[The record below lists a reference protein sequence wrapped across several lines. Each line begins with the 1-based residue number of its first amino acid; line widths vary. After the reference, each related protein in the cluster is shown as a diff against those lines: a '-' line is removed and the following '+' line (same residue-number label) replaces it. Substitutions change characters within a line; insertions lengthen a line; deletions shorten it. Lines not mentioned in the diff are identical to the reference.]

1 MTEIQTIIL
10 DVYKEFKRI
19 CDENGLR
26 YFAIGGTCIGAIR
39 NKGFIPWDDDMD
51 VAMPFEDYIRFQKIV
66 QKNLNE
72 PYELFCPGE
81 RKYHLVRFLKLHNKK
96 TTFVEQ
102 NRVKYPETYMGVFM
116 DIMPLVG
123 FPENHK
129 MGKCHIRKCRIY
141 LAIHNA
147 CNLRLKDK
155 PTLKSKIFSL
165 VSKPFTIGK
174 PFNHYLLKYQEL
186 ISRYKFGETKDVFF
200 AWRVPLEAPYKNIF
214 PYEIF
219 AESISVPFE
228 DTEMRVPK
236 DYDCYLK
243 MDFGDY
249 MKLPPED
256 KRMGGHPAAILDLH
270 KSYKEYVKEY
280 AECKK

>member
-1 MTEIQTIIL
+1 MTEIQSIIL

-19 CDENGLR
+19 CDEKGLR

-39 NKGFIPWDDDMD
+39 HKGFIPWDDDMD
-51 VAMPFEDYIRFQKIV
+51 VAMPLEDYIRFQEIV
-66 QKNLNE
+66 QTDLKP
-72 PYELFCPGE
+72 PYELFDIKEHPNSFL
-81 RKYHLVRFLKLHNKK
+81 KFLKLYNGK
-96 TTFVEQ
+96 TTFVECTNQ
-102 NRVKYPETYMGVFM
+102 YNKDSYMGVFM

-123 FPENHK
+123 FPEDK
-129 MGKCHIRKCRIY
+129 KEGRCHLKKANIFARLSAASR
-141 LAIHNA
+141 
-147 CNLRLKDK
+147 LRLKDK

-165 VSKPFTIGK
+165 VSKPITIGK
-174 PFNHYLLKYQEL
+174 PFNYYLLKYQNL

-200 AWRVPLEAPYKNIF
+200 AWRVPLEAPYKNMF

-236 DYDCYLK
+236 DYDRYLK

-256 KRMGGHPAAILDLH
+256 KRRGGHPAAILDLH